1 MCKVYWTE
9 KFFSIWINIY
19 YNYKFQLSCL
29 GLTTNLTWLRDNYS
43 HCLKWQIKKAYSAQC
58 WSSHICLTTWHHLFL
73 EFWLV
78 QCSVVVSTNGRFFDV
93 VVPNAYYIKLLIAL
107 QVVTLRFGR
116 ASRSFKKRDTSTLK
130 NSAETKYKQN
140 KKLHLQQNNKSW

>member
-1 MCKVYWTE
+1 MPWLDH
-9 KFFSIWINIY
+9 KFDLAQRCFFLYS
-19 YNYKFQLSCL
+19 Q
-29 GLTTNLTWLRDNYS
+29 RDLKRSSKTQYNYS